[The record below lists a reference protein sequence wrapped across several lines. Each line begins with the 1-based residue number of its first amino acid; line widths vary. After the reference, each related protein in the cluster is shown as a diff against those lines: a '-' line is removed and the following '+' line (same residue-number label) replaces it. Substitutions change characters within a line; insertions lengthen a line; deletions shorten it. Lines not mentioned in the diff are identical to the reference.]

1 MQDPIIEKNDTDEN
15 LILGLD
21 IGVASVG
28 WCLKNEKKGIVAMG
42 VRMFSPPEIGQAR
55 RPAGQEWRTQRL
67 TRRTLRRRR
76 ERMEKFRKI
85 FGLNL
90 SENGEIKE
98 FRSLPSSPWELRVRG
113 LAHPLSREEWLSVL
127 YHILRHRGPKISET
141 RLKTG
146 VPTTEENSEGAEK
159 AIDNASAGEATTEK
173 NSGRAKKANDNAK
186 VLSSIFENMNDY
198 QTYFENSEGMKVR
211 KYRTPGEYIATKEKF
226 KEHKRNRPDDFL
238 NSFPRSELRKEIVTL
253 FAKQREIRKSENDVP
268 SEFSEETENRVL
280 DLFDLQRSALKEG
293 DIDKMVGSCTFEWDE
308 KRSPQ
313 HAPTYERFMILCK
326 INSLR
331 IIDKN
336 GEGERMLRP
345 EERKKVIDAAMASH
359 SVTYGKVRMIV
370 AECLCSSND
379 PEKKDQP
386 EKKNQG
392 KIKAMAETIFFVE
405 ELRNIGKQK
414 GKKDDE
420 SPEEIRERFD
430 KKNFVSLPGRAKLAK
445 ALGDEK
451 DILDD
456 EIMDEAVRMI
466 TLTKDEDAL
475 REKLANLFRKP
486 GRPDAEDLAGRL
498 SLVSLSK
505 FGNLSV
511 KAMKKMIP
519 FLEKG
524 SRYDEAAK
532 EAGYSHFQP
541 HENGPR
547 TKFLPPIPKPKD
559 GQPFTNEMVN
569 NPVVYRAL
577 NQSRRVVNAIIKVY
591 GPLSGIRIETAREIA
606 KTGTER
612 MQIEREQAE
621 NRKKNEEAQNGNLSM
636 TGKERMKRRLYDE
649 QIGQCLY
656 TGEPL
661 DINASEI
668 DHIYPRSRSMDDSYM
683 NKVLVT
689 TTANR
694 EKGDS
699 PLWEYLKCEGM
710 EQEFRKRVT
719 ALKSIPFQKRRRLL
733 DENPDFKGMT
743 NADLSNTRYATRYF
757 LNFINAHLL
766 FANNEKEKAT
776 ATNGRITS
784 LLRHFWGLSKN
795 RDEDD
800 CHHALD
806 AAVIAF
812 CDQGMVNQI
821 SAWFKWRET
830 FCNEKPPVTAPKPY
844 ENKKTFRD
852 DLMTHI
858 SRLRK
863 SEEILISRAVRRLGT
878 GEANKD
884 TILSVRDENGKRT
897 DPASGTHLVKRVSLV
912 DLQEKDLENLVGK
925 GDPRN
930 AKLYEEIGR
939 CLVIPNKKGRNDA
952 LSKIRRNVTSGPLVK
967 SVKIIKRKGSGF
979 PLRGGWTIN
988 RGRTIRTDVFRKDG
1002 KFYLVP
1008 VYVSDIPR
1016 WEKTGS
1022 LPMGY
1027 VPFNEK
1033 SIVDENFEFV
1043 CSLYQNDLVK
1053 VKMKRKRE
1061 SKEDIFGYFDGIDVC
1076 NATVKINHP
1085 NGGKH
1090 HYERPCVENAI
1101 SIEKFSIDILG
1112 RNRTLIT
1119 GENRRGLEIHSH
1131 RLSGKDS
1138 GQKSS
1143 D

>member
-1 MQDPIIEKNDTDEN
+1 MIHEKNDTDGK

-90 SENGEIKE
+90 SANGEIKE
-98 FRSLPSSPWELRVRG
+98 FRSLSSSPWELRSRG
-113 LAHPLSREEWLSVL
+113 LDHPLSREEWLSVL

-146 VPTTEENSEGAEK
+146 VPTNGEGAK
-159 AIDNASAGEATTEK
+159 NATDNASAREATTEK
-173 NSGRAKKANDNAK
+173 NSGRAKKTNDNDNAK
-186 VLSSIFENMNDY
+186 VLSSIFENMKKCA
-198 QTYFENSEGMKVR
+198 E
-211 KYRTPGEYIATKEKF
+211 YRTPGECIAKDEKF
-226 KEHKRNRPDDFL
+226 KEHKRNRPDNFL

-253 FAKQREIRKSENDVP
+253 FAKQREIRKESKNDVS
-268 SEFSEETENRVL
+268 SEFSEETEKRVL

-293 DIDKMVGSCTFEWDE
+293 DIDKMVGSCTFERNE

-313 HAPTYERFMILCK
+313 HSPTYERFMILCK

-336 GEGERMLRP
+336 GEGERTLRP
-345 EERKKVIDAAMASH
+345 EEREKVIDAAMESH

-379 PEKKDQP
+379 PEKKDQ
-386 EKKNQG
+386 G

-414 GKKDDE
+414 GKKNAE
-420 SPEEIRERFD
+420 SPDEIRERFD
-430 KKNFVSLPGRAKLAK
+430 KKNFVSLSGRAKLAK
-445 ALGDEK
+445 ALGEKKK

-456 EIMDEAVRMI
+456 HEIMDEAVRMI

-475 REKLANLFRKP
+475 REKLANLFRKF
-486 GRPDAEDLAGRL
+486 GQSDADAEDIAGRL

-505 FGNLSV
+505 FGNLSI

-524 SRYDEAAK
+524 FRYHEAAK

-541 HENGPR
+541 HENGQR

-559 GQPFTNEMVN
+559 GQPSTNEMVN

-577 NQSRRVVNAIIKVY
+577 NQSRRVVNAIIKAY

-612 MQIEREQAE
+612 MQIEREQAD
-621 NRKKNEEAQNGNLSM
+621 NRKKNEEAQNGNLAM
-636 TGKERMKRRLYDE
+636 TGKERMKWRLYDE
-649 QIGQCLY
+649 QGGKCLY

-668 DHIYPRSRSMDDSYM
+668 DHIYPRSKSMDDSYM

-699 PLWEYLKCEGM
+699 PLWEYLKRKGKEK
-710 EQEFRKRVT
+710 EFRDRVT
-719 ALKSIPFQKRRRLL
+719 ALRSIPFQKRRRLL
-733 DENPDFKGMT
+733 DKNPDFEGMT

-757 LNFINAHLL
+757 LNYLNAHLL
-766 FANNEKEKAT
+766 FANGGTAT

-812 CDQGMVNQI
+812 CDQGMVQRM
-821 SAWFKWRET
+821 STWFKWRET
-830 FCNEKPPVTAPKPY
+830 SRNEDPPVTAPEPY
-844 ENKKTFRD
+844 KTTDAFRT
-852 DLMTHI
+852 DLLNHRDAITV
-858 SRLRK
+858 
-863 SEEILISRAVRRLGT
+863 SRAVRRLGT

-884 TILSVRDENGKRT
+884 TILSVRDKNGKRT
-897 DPASGTHLVKRVSLV
+897 DPASGTHLVKRIPLI

-925 GDPRN
+925 DDPRN
-930 AKLYEEIGR
+930 EKLYEKIRECLEIQDKDG
-939 CLVIPNKKGRNDA
+939 KKKA
-952 LSKIRRNVTSGPLVK
+952 LSNILRNITDGPPVK
-967 SVKIIKRKGSGF
+967 SVKIVEKKGSGF
-979 PLRGGWTIN
+979 PLRGGWTID
-988 RGRTIRTDVFRKDG
+988 RGTTIRTDVFRKDG

-1022 LPMGY
+1022 LPRGY
-1027 VPFNEK
+1027 VPFNEE
-1033 SIVDENFEFV
+1033 SIVDGSFEFV
-1043 CSLYQNDLVK
+1043 CSLYPNDLVK
-1053 VKMKRKRE
+1053 VKMKRE
-1061 SKEDIFGYFDGIDVC
+1061 GDDEIFGYFAGIDVK
-1076 NATVKINHP
+1076 NGYLKISRP
-1085 NGGKH
+1085 NGGLGSL
-1090 HYERPCVENAI
+1090 YRPGVRTAL

-1112 RNRTLIT
+1112 QNITPIT
-1119 GENRRGLEIHSH
+1119 GEKRRGLEIHSH

-1138 GQKSS
+1138 CQKSS